1 MKKLSKISLHNLS
14 QAELAKK
21 GQSLLKGGIDL
32 PMFALSLADVN
43 MRGKKKTLMTLSME
57 GRVRLLAVTLMDL
70 FIKTNELGEI

>member
-32 PMFALSLADVN
+32 PNVCIVACGCKYAGEKEDANDSFYGGSS
-43 MRGKKKTLMTLSME
+43 K
-57 GRVRLLAVTLMDL
+57 AVSGDANGPVY
-70 FIKTNELGEI
+70 KDK

>member
-32 PMFALSLADVN
+32 PTVCIVACGCKYA
-43 MRGKKKTLMTLSME
+43 
-57 GRVRLLAVTLMDL
+57 
-70 FIKTNELGEI
+70 GE

>member
-1 MKKLSKISLHNLS
+1 MALIYQL
-14 QAELAKK
+14 
-21 GQSLLKGGIDL
+21 
-32 PMFALSLADVN
+32 FALSLADVN

>member
-32 PMFALSLADVN
+32 PTVCIVACGCKYA
-43 MRGKKKTLMTLSME
+43 GEKKTLMTLSME